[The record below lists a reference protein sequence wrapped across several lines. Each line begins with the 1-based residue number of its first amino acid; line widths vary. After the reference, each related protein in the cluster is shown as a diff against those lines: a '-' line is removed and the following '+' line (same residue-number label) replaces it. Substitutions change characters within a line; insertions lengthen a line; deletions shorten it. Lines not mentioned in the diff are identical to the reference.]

1 MWSDRHRK
9 NVLLVFFVIILIG
22 ICFSVPAGAQ
32 NKDSKPPTAVKALP
46 RMLDLGRNQ
55 CTPCKM
61 MAPVLAE
68 LKREYA
74 GIVDIEYINVAEN
87 PDAMKKLGL
96 SIRAVPFQ
104 IFYDASGKIL
114 KRHYG
119 YMSKEEI
126 LNAFKEVGFILAKG
140 PEQKKK

>member
-1 MWSDRHRK
+1 MKTIDDEKR
-9 NVLLVFFVIILIG
+9 VFWAAVVVFVILLLSPSSG
-22 ICFSVPAGAQ
+22 QCNSGANQ
-32 NKDSKPPTAVKALP
+32 GKVTAKAIP
-46 RMLDLGRNQ
+46 RMIDLGRNQ
-55 CTPCKM
+55 CLPCKM

-74 GIVDIEYINVAEN
+74 GIIDIEYINVAEN

-96 SIRAVPFQ
+96 PIRAVPFQ
-104 IFYDASGKIL
+104 IFYDASGNIV

-126 LNAFKEVGFILAKG
+126 LQAFKILGFALNKPGAAK
-140 PEQKKK
+140 Q

>member
-1 MWSDRHRK
+1 MWLDRHGK
-9 NVLLVFFVIILIG
+9 SVILVFLFVIFMG
-22 ICFSVPAGAQ
+22 TYFVMPASGEI
-32 NKDSKPPTAVKALP
+32 KDSKPPPAKTLP

-68 LKREYA
+68 LKGEYA
-74 GIVDIEYINVAEN
+74 GIIDIEYINVAEN

-126 LNAFKEVGFILAKG
+126 LAAFKEVGFIPAKG
-140 PEQKKK
+140 MEQKKK